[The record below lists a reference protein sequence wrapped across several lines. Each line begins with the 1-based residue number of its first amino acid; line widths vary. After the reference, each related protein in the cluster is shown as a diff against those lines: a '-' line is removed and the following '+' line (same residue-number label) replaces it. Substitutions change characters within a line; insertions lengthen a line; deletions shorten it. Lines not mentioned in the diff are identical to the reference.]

1 MITPFVPSSSLKS
14 STVSTTIPSRLS
26 KPSAS
31 AAPSAF
37 SSPLVTLSQ
46 VPVSSSKKTPLSP
59 SLSLSPFLSL
69 SPSAVK
75 RRSTTPP
82 PTSSA
87 NTYRPVP
94 QTVPVASTSPR
105 PVFSSTAS
113 SSSSS
118 SSLSSVPSTSF
129 FSQEHSVFS
138 PQTAEIDELHNSSKP
153 AAFSIVHSDDSSKGQ
168 TLHSSRSVLRQTAPL
183 RPLISHNSAQYYSLP
198 SSQATSLQPLR
209 FLTPPMPPSQPPP
222 SHPPPHP
229 PPPLS
234 NPPPP
239 PHSLPPH
246 TLPPPSK
253 SPPPVPLSP
262 SASILPASFVSFF
275 GTTQTN
281 APSSSPSLSS
291 SSSSV
296 GSTDDAK
303 MNSLK
308 TGSGSYTP
316 TPMCSN
322 ADVPASF
329 SSISSISSSSSNQ
342 HPIFSFDSFCFD
354 E

>member
-1 MITPFVPSSSLKS
+1 MAMWGCTSDSFVGKEDLLFKLLISEQTIINGECCVQNVSIHSLESTSAALVYLNSTIVGDVGSLITTAGRIRIERAKFTFGQSILIEPSSSSSSNSSSSPRSPSPPPLPPPPQPPPPSPPPPPPSSSSTKNLNEFQKPPSLTPFVPSSSLKS

-69 SPSAVK
+69 SPSAAK

-105 PVFSSTAS
+105 PVFSSTVS

-168 TLHSSRSVLRQTAPL
+168 TLQ
-183 RPLISHNSAQYYSLP
+183 Q
-198 SSQATSLQPLR
+198 
-209 FLTPPMPPSQPPP
+209 
-222 SHPPPHP
+222 
-229 PPPLS
+229 
-234 NPPPP
+234 
-239 PHSLPPH
+239 
-246 TLPPPSK
+246 
-253 SPPPVPLSP
+253 
-262 SASILPASFVSFF
+262 
-275 GTTQTN
+275 
-281 APSSSPSLSS
+281 SSSPSPSS
-291 SSSSV
+291 SSSSSSLPS
-296 GSTDDAK
+296 ST
-303 MNSLK
+303 SL
-308 TGSGSYTP
+308 SL
-316 TPMCSN
+316 
-322 ADVPASF
+322 
-329 SSISSISSSSSNQ
+329 NQ
-342 HPIFSFDSFCFD
+342 PPH
-354 E
+354 